1 MTSTTMTSATAT
13 PVRRYGH
20 LLLRMLL
27 LMFAL
32 VLVLLLI
39 AGINTVLTPSRQVQV
54 PAIDGSALSSP
65 AQLQQAAE
73 RLAAA
78 IGKITISSQTDPAQN
93 GEQFLALHAQL
104 AQDYPLLHQHL
115 QREIIGDYSLLYRW
129 PGQDADAPAIVLMA
143 HLDVVPIAP
152 GTESQWQVPPFE
164 GVVRDGFV
172 WGRGAWDDKG
182 NLIAQMEAV
191 EALLATGFAP
201 KRTVYLVYGAD
212 EEVGG
217 DRGAKAIATLLQQRG
232 VRAEFVL
239 DEGLLITDGM
249 IAGLS
254 APAALI
260 GVAEK
265 GYLSVSLQLR
275 ATPGHSSMPPTDGS
289 GAIEQL
295 LNVLHGLMQQPFPAR
310 IDGVARQ
317 MFETLG
323 PEMHGLSRLA
333 LTNLWLFEP
342 LVKAQLAQAP
352 GTNAM
357 LRTTTAF
364 TVIDAGNK
372 DNVLPGEANATV
384 NFRLL
389 PGTHHD
395 DVLEYIRQ
403 QANAWLDAQAYTLT
417 ALPHGS
423 EPSPVS
429 PTDSSGYQLIARS
442 LRELQPELLVAPG
455 LMLGASDSR
464 HFSAISD
471 QIFRFSPIRAKPE
484 DLSRFHGS
492 NERLSLADLELML
505 RFYRR
510 LLEQAVGP

>member
-1 MTSTTMTSATAT
+1 MNHASSKVFARYS
-13 PVRRYGH
+13 RRLLRALA
-20 LLLRMLL
+20 LLL
-27 LMFAL
+27 A
-32 VLVLLLI
+32 VAVALLLI
-39 AGINTVLTPSRQVQV
+39 AAINTALTPSRQPQV
-54 PAIDGSALSSP
+54 TAMDGAALSTP
-65 AQLQQAAE
+65 AQLQQAAA

-78 IGKITISSQTDPAQN
+78 IRKTTVSSQTDPALN
-93 GEQFLALHAQL
+93 REQFLALHAQFE
-104 AQDYPLLHQHL
+104 QDYPLLHQHL

-129 PGQDADAPAIVLMA
+129 PGQDEQAAAIVLMA
-143 HLDVVPIAP
+143 HMDVVPIAP
-152 GTESQWQVPPFE
+152 GTDEQWQVPPFA
-164 GVVRDGFV
+164 GVVQDGFV

-182 NLIAQMEAV
+182 NLIAQLEAV
-191 EALLATGFAP
+191 EALLASGFVP

-239 DEGLLITDGM
+239 DEGMLITDGM

-265 GYLSVSLQLR
+265 GYLSVNVQLR
-275 ATPGHSSMPPTDGS
+275 TTPGHSSMPPTNGA

-295 LNVLHGLMQQPFPAR
+295 LKILQRLQQQPFPAR
-310 IDGVARQ
+310 IEGVARE

-323 PEMHGLSRLA
+323 PEMHGMSRLA

-364 TVIDAGNK
+364 TMINAGNK
-372 DNVLPGEANATV
+372 DNVLPGEANATI

-389 PGTHHD
+389 PGTRRD
-395 DVLEYIRQ
+395 DVLAHVAQ
-403 QANAWLDAQAYTLT
+403 QANAVVDEQAYTLT

-429 PTDSSGYQLIARS
+429 ATASRGYQWIARS

-464 HFSAISD
+464 HFSVISE
-471 QIFRFSPIRAKPE
+471 QIFRFSPIRAKPD
-484 DLSRFHGS
+484 DLARFHGS

-510 LLEQAVGP
+510 LLEQAAGQ